1 MSAMKR
7 HMSRQSETWSVF
19 LVALISVLLYAAWGA
34 MVLGQQKSAAAAP
47 VAEKVA
53 SR

>member
-7 HMSRQSETWSVF
+7 HFNRQQETWSVF
-19 LVALISVLLYAAWGA
+19 LVALIAVMLYAAWGA
-34 MVLGQQKSAAAAP
+34 VVLHHQSQANAGTAS
-47 VAEKVA
+47 VA